1 MLEIVLTLSESLKLT
16 NSYLLNINL
25 LSDNPTK
32 WSNTLKQKQKTDELF
47 ECVWPFCEFRF

>member
-1 MLEIVLTLSESLKLT
+1 MLEKVLTLSET

-47 ECVWPFCEFRF
+47 ECVWPFCEFRA